1 VLYKPELHE
10 PLTDEGWNEGRVRS
24 AIAGIVADADSA
36 FHAKEL
42 WPAHDWDGWQ
52 ATPPLKDLYV
62 GASGVIWALD
72 VLRRRGLA
80 ETEIDLAAAAQRTLE
95 AWRELPDYAEWDA
108 VPEAAASALLAG
120 ESGPLLVAWR
130 LAPSAELA
138 DDLLARVREN
148 VENDAVEIMWGA
160 PGTAL
165 AAKAMLDWTGEER
178 WREAWLESAESVWA
192 AREADGMWTNRL
204 YGETFRSLTPPHG
217 LVGNVLAIRP
227 ALDEE
232 RRERLERETADVLT
246 RLAVTED
253 GVANWPPR
261 EGAEASK
268 LQWCSGAP
276 GIVVAAADY
285 LDEGLLLAGAEL
297 IWQAGPP
304 GMEKGSGICHGTA
317 GSGHALMK
325 VFERTGDE
333 LWLERARRYAVH
345 ALGQIERRGQGRYS
359 LWTGDVGVALY
370 AADCID
376 GVSRYPVLESELT
389 SRVLH
394 NKGVCKVNSEGKSTP
409 IGSRGTEP
417 DEPRSA

>member
-1 VLYKPELHE
+1 VLYKPELVE
-10 PLTDEGWNEGRVRS
+10 PLADEPWDESRVRG
-24 AIAGIVADADSA
+24 AIAGIVADADAA
-36 FHAKEL
+36 FDAREL
-42 WPAHDWDGWQ
+42 WPAHEWDGWQ

-80 ETEIDLAAAAQRTLE
+80 ETSIDLAAAAQRTLE
-95 AWRELPDYAEWDA
+95 AWRELPDYAQWED
-108 VPEAAASALLAG
+108 VPGAAPSALLTG

-130 LAPSAELA
+130 LAPSGELA

-148 VENDAVEIMWGA
+148 LENEAVEIMWGA

-192 AREADGMWTNRL
+192 AREPDGLWTNHL

-217 LVGNVLAIRP
+217 LVGNVHVLRA
-227 ALDEE
+227 ALDDE
-232 RRERLERETADVLT
+232 RREALERETTDALVH
-246 RLAVTED
+246 LAVTET
-253 GVANWPPR
+253 GLANWPRR
-261 EGAEASK
+261 EGVEANE

-276 GIVVAAADY
+276 GILVAAADY
-285 LDEGLLLAGAEL
+285 LDQELLLAGAGL

-317 GSGHALMK
+317 GNGHAFLK

-333 LWLERARRYAVH
+333 LWLERARRFAMH
-345 ALGQIERRGQGRYS
+345 ALGQIERRGHGRYS
-359 LWTGDVGVALY
+359 LWTGDVGVAIY

-376 GVSRYPVLESELT
+376 GVSTYPVLESW
-389 SRVLH
+389 
-394 NKGVCKVNSEGKSTP
+394 G
-409 IGSRGTEP
+409 
-417 DEPRSA
+417 